1 MNFPRWASPSH
12 PIARRET
19 AAWRKTLRKW
29 GWLAAPVILFVIVT
43 SSCSLI
49 GNLPLLAL
57 IQNQSPQE
65 MIFVGFFF
73 AQSIAQTI
81 WNLNSAVQ
89 WLVDVAVGL
98 GMTVTIARER
108 ETQNWELLRLTPV
121 SVNEILLA
129 KTTAILRQFRW
140 PILLTTL
147 VNTLGLPLLGA
158 VVIAFTLLLNTLE
171 PGLVPQDTQ
180 IATIVVVILS
190 LFPAL
195 FLLWLNTLLNIVY
208 NCSIGLAVSCS
219 ARTQANAV
227 AFSLV
232 THFVLNTFILTPAF
246 MIILIIAGAF
256 GGLTGLLANSPL
268 LAIILIIVIFA
279 ILFFAFRIAVIVAA
293 VLYTRY
299 QLQRLSE

>member
-1 MNFPRWASPSH
+1 MKLPSWASPSH
-12 PIARRET
+12 PIAHREA

-29 GWLAAPVILFVIVT
+29 GWLAIPMILLTLI
-43 SSCSLI
+43 SSACSLA
-49 GNLPLLAL
+49 GNLPLLLQVGLSAENL
-57 IQNQSPQE
+57 ILAGV
-65 MIFVGFFF
+65 FL
-73 AQSIAQTI
+73 AQSVAQTI
-81 WNLNSAVQ
+81 WNLNNTAA
-89 WLVDVAVGL
+89 WIVDVAIGL
-98 GMTVTIARER
+98 GMTITIARER
-108 ETQNWELLRLTPV
+108 ETQNWDLLRLAPI

-158 VVIAFTLLLNTLE
+158 VIIAFMLLLNMVE
-171 PGLVPQDTQ
+171 PGLIPQNTQ
-180 IATIVVVILS
+180 ITAIVVVALS

-195 FLLWLNTLLNIVY
+195 LFMWLNTLLNIAY

-246 MIILIIAGAF
+246 LIFLITAGAF
-256 GGLTGLLANSPL
+256 GGLAGLLADSPL
-268 LAIILIIVIFA
+268 LAVLLIIAIFA
-279 ILFFAFRIAVIVAA
+279 ILFLAFRIATIVVA
-293 VLYTRY
+293 VLYMRRR
-299 QLQRLSE
+299 LQRLAE